1 MKNLSFILWVLVAVM
16 SFAIFANGQS
26 RRDYMTEAEIE
37 IVRDA
42 QDIDTRIEVLTK
54 MIDRRFAILNTNVG
68 VATVPDKETD
78 KWGAAPK
85 GTRTQILDDIRNLLQ
100 KAIDDIDNVAS
111 HPVDY
116 SVDKDR
122 SEKQKKKDTQRF
134 PNSVRELAASA
145 RRYQPAL
152 RSLLEKSTDERD
164 KGLILAALESCDE
177 VIAASG
183 KLPAQEKAN

>member
-1 MKNLSFILWVLVAVM
+1 MLLSSLLGVM
-16 SFAIFANGQS
+16 AFSGFVNAQS

-42 QDIDTRIEVLTK
+42 QDIDTRVEVLTK
-54 MIDRRFAILNTNVG
+54 MIDRRFAILNVDVG
-68 VATVPDKETD
+68 GTKVPDKETD
-78 KWGAAPK
+78 KWGAAPT
-85 GTRTQILDDIRNLLQ
+85 GTRTQMLDDIRNLLQ

-116 SVDKDR
+116 NIDKDR
-122 SEKQKKKDTQRF
+122 SEKQKKRDAQRF

-152 RSLLEKSTDERD
+152 KALLEKSTDERD
-164 KGLILAALESCDE
+164 KGLILAALESCNE

-183 KLPAQEKAN
+183 KIPAQEKAN